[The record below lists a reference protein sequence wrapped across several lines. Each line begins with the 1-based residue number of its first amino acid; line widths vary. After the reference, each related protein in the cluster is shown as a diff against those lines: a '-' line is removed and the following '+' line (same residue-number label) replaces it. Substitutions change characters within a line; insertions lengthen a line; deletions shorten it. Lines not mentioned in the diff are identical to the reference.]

1 MCDMIRLS
9 ELAGLFAAVAIFL
22 GTLVAAQSLV
32 WHDAPDGRHAEL
44 VDVMN

>member
-1 MCDMIRLS
+1 MIRFS

-32 WHDAPDGRHAEL
+32 WHEASDGRRAEL